1 VFNANCAIFQL
12 HHGENNLPFD
22 DDDDDGDDILFVLC

>member
-1 VFNANCAIFQL
+1 VFNANYAIFQL

-22 DDDDDGDDILFVLC
+22 DDDDGDDILFVLC

>member
-1 VFNANCAIFQL
+1 VFNANISAASW
-12 HHGENNLPFD
+12 ENNLPFD